1 MAHYEDR
8 DGEIVYVPIDEI
20 SGEKKMADGSNR
32 FKFLGGPYHDMI
44 FRVYPPYDMIRWPDG
59 TTYQIHPPLNMKKS
73 KKWVYTHV
81 PQWEEQTDG
90 TAN

>member
-1 MAHYEDR
+1 
-8 DGEIVYVPIDEI
+8 
-20 SGEKKMADGSNR
+20 
-32 FKFLGGPYHDMI
+32 MI